1 MTCSTSS
8 LTGGVGRWRGGH
20 AESGHT
26 CRGLAGRR
34 QCTSSS
40 CWSAR
45 RCLLAC
51 CACLVAVLVPQ
62 AAALHKLLLH
72 GSCAVC
78 RGWLLR
84 LLGPVRDQ
92 EDFNRLD
99 QLLVNGLQQ
108 AGVDTSQPPLTELS
122 AALTYQPQQQQLEGL
137 MKQLGIARLLR
148 DPLSA
153 TLRLQ
158 SMLNHLPSG
167 SNIEVLLQQEIDFYQ
182 SGFLQYTE
190 RLTSNGDALA
200 SMDLGSRAG
209 SGSDSGVPK
218 GPSGSSTQQQLRRS
232 SSSSG
237 PLLAGRAR
245 AAAMAAVE
253 PYMVLRNDTV
263 RAEWRSTFGSR
274 ERITWKEFWHKL
286 VHPQVGATRALVCWH
301 TPLAAAHM
309 SWLCSVPDACCD
321 DCWPC
326 ASPRHTCR

>member
-1 MTCSTSS
+1 
-8 LTGGVGRWRGGH
+8 
-20 AESGHT
+20 
-26 CRGLAGRR
+26 
-34 QCTSSS
+34 
-40 CWSAR
+40 
-45 RCLLAC
+45 
-51 CACLVAVLVPQ
+51 
-62 AAALHKLLLH
+62 
-72 GSCAVC
+72 
-78 RGWLLR
+78 
-84 LLGPVRDQ
+84 VRDQ

-99 QLLVNGLQQ
+99 QLLVNALQQ

-122 AALTYQPQQQQLEGL
+122 AALAYQPQQQQLEGL

-158 SMLNHLPSG
+158 SLLNHLPSG

-182 SGFLQYTE
+182 SGFLDSE
-190 RLTSNGDALA
+190 RFTSNGDALA

-218 GPSGSSTQQQLRRS
+218 GPGDSSSAQQQLRRS

-245 AAAMAAVE
+245 AAAIAAVE

-286 VHPQVGATRALVCWH
+286 VHSQVCVCVCVAGTCVLVWCWH
-301 TPLAAAHM
+301 TPFDSSTHM
-309 SWLCSVPDACCD
+309 PWLCC
-321 DCWPC
+321 
-326 ASPRHTCR
+326 